1 MNLLV
6 TQHTQKETKSIAFFL
21 ASYIWLTKIL
31 SSVSNNP
38 GNKKP
43 WSYLVVRFIKGLNP
57 LSANHI
63 HIQIHQ
69 TDLHAFP

>member
-6 TQHTQKETKSIAFFL
+6 TEHTWKETKSTAFFL
-21 ASYIWLTKIL
+21 ASYIWLN